1 MLINVPQPSIFMFIK
16 RVELRNIRSYKEA
29 ELDLPEGLVLLSGDI
44 GCGKSTVLL
53 AVEFA
58 LFGLQRGELTGAA
71 LLRNGAQ
78 EGHVKLSFQ
87 LDNKDYTVLRR
98 LKRTASSV
106 AQDAGYLEING
117 ARTELTATELKS
129 RILTLLGY
137 PAQLLNKKALV
148 YRFTVYTP
156 QENMKLILEQD
167 KEDRLKILRTVFD
180 VDKYQRIKDNANLYT
195 KSLRERMRLIEGQ
208 LMDLEEKKA
217 RKLEEESRLEEV
229 QKHLAAL
236 KQSLEETKAKLEA
249 QKTELQKCEDA
260 KQKHETINRGIQVS
274 RTKLDLE
281 QRNIIRLS
289 EELKELTKSIS
300 LVEKE
305 LKPIE
310 DLGEQLTQKEKNIH
324 GKESLLLNLK
334 TTHAEHG
341 AKRKQAQELAKKISR
356 LDHCPTCLQEV
367 ASDHK
372 SRIFLEQKS
381 VLKEVYEKEIEI
393 KKQIEDEEK
402 HIERLKSEL
411 HHLRQKEK
419 ESEVLKVRH
428 NHFQTLK
435 DKKEK
440 QDADFAKTEQEI
452 KALQQDIEARKLE
465 LEPLV
470 PLVEQYTKTKDIA
483 DHISREERNLEV
495 QHAATNQK
503 KENSER
509 QISMLDE
516 EINKKELAKLK
527 LEKIKTTNA
536 WLSNEFIPLMDEM
549 ERHVM
554 VRIHEDFDET
564 FKEWFSMLVEDG
576 LMTARLDDSFS
587 PIIQQNGYETETQF
601 LSGGER
607 TACALAYRLSLN
619 KTVNNLLNTIKTKN
633 LLILD
638 EPTDGFSA
646 EQLDKMRD
654 VLEQLQ
660 LKQIIVVSHEQKIES
675 FAEKTIRIEKQDHTS
690 RAISV

>member
-1 MLINVPQPSIFMFIK
+1 MFIK
-16 RVELRNIRSYKEA
+16 RVELRNIRSYKEV

-53 AVEFA
+53 AIEFA

-87 LDNKDYTVLRR
+87 LEKKDYTILRK
-98 LKRTASSV
+98 LKRTSSSV

-129 RILTLLGY
+129 RILDLLGY

-156 QENMKLILEQD
+156 QENMKMILEQD
-167 KEDRLKILRTVFD
+167 KEERLKILRTVFD
-180 VDKYQRIKDNANLYT
+180 VDKYQRIKDNVNLYT

-208 LMDLEEKKA
+208 LLDLEEKKA
-217 RKLEEESRLEEV
+217 RKTEEESHLEEV
-229 QKHLAAL
+229 QNHLRTL
-236 KQSLEETKAKLEA
+236 KQALEEIKTKLDV
-249 QKTELQKCEDA
+249 QKAELKKCEDA
-260 KQKHETINRGIQVS
+260 KQKHETLTLTLQVN

-281 QRNIIRLS
+281 QRNLIKLS
-289 EELKELTKSIS
+289 EDLKELSKSIFS
-300 LVEKE
+300 LENE

-310 DLGEQLTQKEKNIH
+310 DFGEQLVSKEKNIRD
-324 GKESLLLNLK
+324 KESLILNLK
-334 TTHAEHG
+334 TSHAEHG
-341 AKRKQAQELAKKISR
+341 AKRKQAQETAKKVSQ
-356 LDHCPTCLQEV
+356 LDHCPLCLQEV

-372 SRIFLEQKS
+372 SKIFLEQKS
-381 VLKEVYEKEIEI
+381 ILKEVYEKELEI
-393 KKQIEDEEK
+393 QEQIEEEEK
-402 HIERLKSEL
+402 HIEKLRTEFN
-411 HHLRQKEK
+411 HLRQKEK

-428 NHFQTLK
+428 NHFKMLK
-435 DKKEK
+435 DKKER
-440 QDADFAKTEQEI
+440 QDVDLNKTEEEIKNLQQEI
-452 KALQQDIEARKLE
+452 ASKKLE
-465 LEPLV
+465 LEPLQ
-470 PLVEQYTKTKDIA
+470 PLVEQYAKTRETA
-483 DHISREERNLEV
+483 DSIVREERNLEV
-495 QHAATNQK
+495 QNAAANQK
-503 KENSER
+503 RENSEK
-509 QISMLDE
+509 QVSMLDE

-536 WLSNEFIPLMDEM
+536 WLSNEFTPLMDEM

-554 VRIHEDFDET
+554 IRIHEDFDDT
-564 FKEWFSMLVEDG
+564 FKNWFSMLVEDN

-619 KTVNNLLNTIKTKN
+619 NTVNNLLNTIKTKN

-638 EPTDGFSA
+638 EPTDGFST

-660 LKQIIVVSHEQKIES
+660 LKQIIIVSHEQKIES
-675 FAEKTIRIEKQDHTS
+675 FAEKTIRIEKNDHIS
-690 RAISV
+690 RTISV